1 MYMVYGQALIAR
13 SSSEILFFKR
23 ITDDITGKLK
33 WKIYHRIQAR
43 GFIYY
48 IKGNIRI

>member
-1 MYMVYGQALIAR
+1 MVLFRGEALIAR
-13 SSSEILFFKR
+13 SSLAVLFFKR
-23 ITDDITGKLK
+23 EYDKELEKEK
-33 WKIYHRIQAR
+33 WVQYYQISVR